1 MNCHR
6 QSDLSK
12 QIDKR
17 ILNLACFVIAGFLV
31 LILSINENNVYA
43 QNENVTI
50 KTTKL
55 TDSIYML
62 EGSGGN
68 IAVSV
73 IQKLELHTINVLF
86 SLNNLLTSKQRY
98 LFFIN
103 S

>member
-1 MNCHR
+1 MEMNIYT

-17 ILNLACFVIAGFLV
+17 VLNSVCFVIAGFLV
-31 LILSINENNVYA
+31 FILSINENNLYA

-73 IQKLELHTINVLF
+73 DSKTR
-86 SLNNLLTSKQRY
+86 TSY
-98 LFFIN
+98 D
-103 S
+103 